1 MNNTSVQ
8 PVILLLETSTAV
20 CSVSLA
26 RGTDIIARRQSSAP
40 KAHASLLAVFIDEVL
55 KEHRITL
62 KECRAVAVSGGPG
75 SYTGLRVGVSTAKGL
90 CFASSLPLIA
100 VSSLEV
106 IAQLTVDHDHGE
118 APYRIFPMID
128 ARRMEVYTAPYS
140 IVETG
145 DLGKMANREGPVAA
159 VEVTGES
166 FREALDA
173 GPVVFSGDGAMKCRD
188 VIVHPNARFLPE
200 ASHADGMAKAAL
212 KAFRDQEFEDVAYY
226 TPFYLK
232 EFRAIRPKT
241 AF

>member
-1 MNNTSVQ
+1 MQ

-26 RGTDIIARRQSSAP
+26 GGTDIIARRQSSAP